1 MDARLLPWFSAEGI
15 KPALLMKR
23 THMSAEEKLAADPQI
38 RLDQAALNPM
48 IAATAHRGPADAGEL
63 LTRPLGF
70 LSVTIG

>member
-1 MDARLLPWFSAEGI
+1 
-15 KPALLMKR
+15 
-23 THMSAEEKLAADPQI
+23 MSAEEKLAADPQI
-38 RLDQAALNPM
+38 RLHQAALDPM